1 MTKLSL
7 SAVSVGAAL
16 VCAALPF
23 SLHWVPMKTPS
34 VSLDQAHAQFVGQ
47 QPSVARNV
55 AGVSRPVQRRTYR
68 RAAVDRR
75 AAVGRLAAVGRR
87 AAVGAAAV
95 GATTTVGVAATGAFV
110 AGSAPPP
117 YYGPGYGYGYGA
129 VGVDYP
135 GPAPAA
141 YGPYGYGG
149 PEVGYVVEPGGYGR
163 WCAVYPSGFRW
174 CWTQT

>member
-7 SAVSVGAAL
+7 SAVFVGAAL

-55 AGVSRPVQRRTYR
+55 AGVSRRVQRRTYR
-68 RAAVDRR
+68 RAAV
-75 AAVGRLAAVGRR
+75 RR

-95 GATTTVGVAATGAFV
+95 GAATVGAAATGAYV
-110 AGSAPPP
+110 AAPPP
-117 YYGPGYGYGYGA
+117 YYGPEYGYGA
-129 VGVDYP
+129 VGVGYP

-149 PEVGYVVEPGGYGR
+149 PEYGYVVEPGGYGR

>member
-1 MTKLSL
+1 MEPDQPARVTQQPYKRLQGKSFRRTTMTKLSL

-68 RAAVDRR
+68 RAARR
-75 AAVGRLAAVGRR
+75 AAVGRR
-87 AAVGAAAV
+87 AARRAAV
-95 GATTTVGVAATGAFV
+95 GRR
-110 AGSAPPP
+110 AGGR
-117 YYGPGYGYGYGA
+117 YYGYGYGA

>member
-47 QPSVARNV
+47 QPSAARNV

-68 RAAVDRR
+68 RAAAARR
-75 AAVGRLAAVGRR
+75 AAVGR
-87 AAVGAAAV
+87 
-95 GATTTVGVAATGAFV
+95 
-110 AGSAPPP
+110 
-117 YYGPGYGYGYGA
+117 YYGYGA
-129 VGVDYP
+129 VGVGYP
-135 GPAPAA
+135 GPGPAA

-149 PEVGYVVEPGGYGR
+149 PEYGYVVEPGGYGR